1 MRRRALTVAV
11 LGVVLLAA
19 PAHAYAEGISL
30 SPAGDSKF
38 PRRTFVI
45 TLPENARLTPEQV
58 RVTENG
64 AAVHDLSTQPAGAAK
79 RAKLGVVLAID
90 ASNSMQGEAF
100 AGALE
105 AARAFARERDPRQP
119 LALVTFGSEPRVLL
133 PFTTIAGEI
142 DRKLE
147 NPGTPEGGT
156 RMYDAALQSIQLIRR
171 AGLEGGFVVVLS
183 DGSDHGS
190 TATSE
195 SIVAAARAAHVRLYT
210 VGLESPV
217 FDPAA
222 LSELAE
228 GGGGSYSQAT
238 SAGELQEIYRAL
250 GAQLSNAHVL
260 TYHSLAAPGARVR
273 VRAVVAGQGTA
284 TSTYKSPKLQVSA
297 PPADDTSGGGGL
309 DSPGVT
315 AIVIFLV
322 AALLALAISLVRRTR
337 RPRKPRERVSE
348 FVGPADEEGVIT
360 LTGRIAAGAERSIS
374 NAGLWQGLGTA
385 LDIGGIEYTAGQVV
399 LASAIAAMS
408 LALLLG
414 TVAGPVALIPLVIVP
429 LGVWVFI
436 RTRMAR
442 ERRKFGD
449 QLADH
454 LSVVGGSL
462 RVGHGLAGA
471 LAAAL
476 GESPEP
482 SRREFARAVTDE
494 RLGMPLEDAL
504 ERVSE
509 RMQNR
514 EVEHISLLAKLQRE
528 AGADAAEMVD
538 QVVATVRE
546 RQELR
551 RMVRTLTAQGR
562 FSQVILTLLPITSL
576 LLLTII
582 YNDYVQPLYDTTAGH
597 IVLAVSALLLAS
609 GALVIRKILAFKV

>member
-38 PRRTFVI
+38 PRRTFVV

-58 RVTENG
+58 QVTENG

-90 ASNSMQGEAF
+90 ASKSMQGEAF

-105 AARAFARERDPRQP
+105 AAHAFARERDPRQP

-133 PFTTIAGEI
+133 PFTPIAGEI

-147 NPGTPEGGT
+147 SPGTPEGGT

-195 SIVAAARAAHVRLYT
+195 SIVAAAQAAHVRLYT

-222 LSELAE
+222 LSDLAE

-284 TSTYKSPKLQVSA
+284 TSTYTSPKLHVSA
-297 PPADDTSGGGGL
+297 PAGDTSGGGGL
-309 DSPGVT
+309 DSPVVT

-322 AALLALAISLVRRTR
+322 AALLALAISLVRRSR

-385 LDIGGIEYTAGQVV
+385 LDIGGIQYTAGQVV

-429 LGVWVFI
+429 VGVWVFI
-436 RTRMAR
+436 RTRMSR

-476 GESPEP
+476 NESPEP

-504 ERVSE
+504 ERVAE

-582 YNDYVQPLYDTTAGH
+582 YNDYVQPLYDTAAGH
-597 IVLAVSALLLAS
+597 IVLALSALLLLS
-609 GALVIRKILAFKV
+609 GALVIRRILAFKV